1 MKRTLYFRQ
10 CMSRER
16 MLTNSSNANCPR
28 LTTARVSHKQ
38 DRLLRAIELG
48 ESLSAEDLAFS
59 GTNWGDIKFDKVAS
73 KPFHAAARADKA
85 RAVKEAEEAAFREA
99 QGAPDRGVFRAPS
112 DGPGAFRV
120 NASVSEVPGDFRMRL
135 DDGPGAAGKRKPSRT
150 FVQVLEKGVYRGKPV
165 TKVLFRSVL
174 AP

>member
-1 MKRTLYFRQ
+1 
-10 CMSRER
+10 

-99 QGAPDRGVFRAPS
+99 QGAPDKGVFRAPS

-135 DDGPGAAGKRKPSRT
+135 DDGPGAAGERKPSRT